1 MKNTSFNRKLR
12 RKLRVSKNITGTDK
26 RPRIVVFRSNKY
38 IYAQAIND
46 EKRATVASFSSLS
59 MKKNKD
65 YKKTAKTNEA
75 KEVGL
80 GLARLLK
87 EKKVGQGVYDR
98 SFYNYKGRVKALA
111 EGLREGGIKI

>member
-12 RKLRVSKNITGTDK
+12 RKLRVSRNITGTELI
-26 RPRIVVFRSNKY
+26 PRIVVYRSNKY

-46 EKRATVASFSSLS
+46 EKRATVAAFSSLV

-75 KEVGL
+75 RQVGL
-80 GLARLLK
+80 GLAGLLK
-87 EKKVGQGVYDR
+87 KKKVEQGVYDR
-98 SFYNYKGRVKALA
+98 SFYNYKGRVRALA
-111 EGLREGGIKI
+111 EGLREGGVKI